1 MTVLQQFSSLLR
13 LNRMAILVSSWFVL
27 FHKDGEW
34 IMVSALFSLLKR
46 KLKTAVRIFRNGG
59 LRKVFEVFWLKLRQP
74 MVKWREEFEWVQ
86 IEGCDYV
93 MIPNINGF
101 TMLVSGTDE
110 GIGRELA
117 FYRVHEP
124 TLTKFLPTFVL
135 PGDTVLDIGAN
146 IGYYTLLLSQLV
158 GPTGMVIA
166 VEPHP
171 DNVRLLKLNLKL
183 NRVTNTVVVPVAIS
197 DEVGVAQMFISK
209 GSNWHSLHPTPQ
221 STDQSI
227 TVPTTTVDA
236 LVRQLEQPID
246 LIRMD
251 IEGWEVKALRGAENT
266 LKRDKPTLV
275 MEVHPSYLQPEETKE
290 LLQWLQSLGYRWA
303 FVILRRDDF
312 PWIKRPRRIWR
323 QAISALLTDGA
334 LIKDGEAFTL
344 ILERPIK

>member
-1 MTVLQQFSSLLR
+1 
-13 LNRMAILVSSWFVL
+13 
-27 FHKDGEW
+27 
-34 IMVSALFSLLKR
+34 MVRAVFSLLEH
-46 KLKTAVRIFRNGG
+46 KLKTAVRVFREGG
-59 LRKVFEVFWLKLRQP
+59 LREVFEVVWLKLRQP

-93 MIPNINGF
+93 MVPNVNGF

-124 TLTKFLPTFVL
+124 TLTKFLAGFVL
-135 PGDTVLDIGAN
+135 HGDTVLEIGAN
-146 IGYYTLLLSQLV
+146 IGYYTLLLSHLV

-171 DNVRLLKLNLKL
+171 ENVRLLRLNLKL
-183 NRVTNTVVVPVAIS
+183 NRVTNAVVVPVAIS

-209 GSNWHSLHPTPQ
+209 GSNWHSLMPTPK
-221 STDQSI
+221 SCEQSI
-227 TVPTTTVDA
+227 TVPTTTVDE

-251 IEGWEVKALRGAENT
+251 IEGWEVKALHGAERT

-275 MEVHPSYLQPEETKE
+275 MEVHPSYLQPEEVE
-290 LLQWLQSLGYRWA
+290 GLLQWLQSLGYRWA
-303 FVILRRDDF
+303 FIISRRDDF
-312 PWIKRPRRIWR
+312 SWVKRPRRIWR
-323 QAISALLTDGA
+323 RALSSLLTDEA
-334 LIKDGEAFTL
+334 LINNGDAFTL